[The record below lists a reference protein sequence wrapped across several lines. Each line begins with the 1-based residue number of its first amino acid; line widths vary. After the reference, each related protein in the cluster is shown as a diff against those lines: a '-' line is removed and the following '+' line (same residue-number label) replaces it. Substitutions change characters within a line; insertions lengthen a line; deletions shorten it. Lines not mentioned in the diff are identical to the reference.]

1 MNRAPLLVEL
11 FTEEL
16 PPKALE
22 RLGNAFAS
30 GIHAHLVRKGLA
42 DESAAITVFASPRR
56 LGVRVSAA
64 RSVAEDRPYTEKL
77 MPVSVGLDA
86 QGQATPALLK
96 KMAAKGIAADAVSQL
111 ARESDGKAEQLV
123 WRGVAPGA
131 TLAQGLQEAIESAM
145 AGLPIPKVMSYQL
158 ADGQTTVHFVRPAH
172 RLIAL
177 HGDAVVPV
185 SVLGLTADRVT
196 GGHRFQGE
204 ERISVPD
211 AMTYE
216 TLLLERGRV
225 IASFAERRAHIE
237 KQLRDHAASLGAS
250 LGDEADVV
258 PLLDEVTALVEFPC
272 VYVGAFEPEFLAVP
286 PECLILTMR
295 LNQKY
300 FPLFAADGKR
310 LTHQFLI
317 VSNMTL
323 EDPRNVIEGNQRVV
337 RPRLADARF
346 FYETDRRST
355 LASRLPQLESIVFH
369 NKLGSQADRVRR
381 LQALAGH
388 VADSLGLDASLA
400 RRAAELAKAD
410 LVTNMVGEF
419 PELQGLMGAYYAAAD
434 GEPEAVQR
442 ALRHQYALRLEGP
455 IEADDGAR
463 LCLFMADR
471 CDTLVSLW
479 AAAGAP
485 SGDKDPYG
493 LRRAALG
500 LLSAFDAMTASG
512 LGGRLALAT
521 LIEQA
526 IAQLPASVVSATLAN
541 EVSDFI
547 FERLRQQLLT
557 QHERALVEAVLALRP
572 PLHEVERRIAALQ
585 AFSQLPE
592 AEALAAANKRIGNLL
607 RKVEGSLA
615 PVRRDLLSEAAET
628 VLADLVD
635 AVEPQVVSALQAGDF
650 TQALKVLAQ
659 VRPAVDGFFADV
671 MVMADDT
678 AVRNNR
684 LALLGRL
691 HGAMN
696 QVADLAR
703 LAG

>member
-22 RLGNAFAS
+22 RLGNAFAT
-30 GIHAHLVRKGLA
+30 GVHTYLVRKGLA
-42 DESAAITVFASPRR
+42 DDCAAVAVFASPRR
-56 LGVRVSAA
+56 LGVRIAA
-64 RSVAEDRPYTEKL
+64 VRPVGEDRPFVEKL

-86 QGQATPALLK
+86 QGQPTAALLK
-96 KMAAKGIAADAVSQL
+96 KLAAKGIDAEAVSQL
-111 ARESDGKAEQLV
+111 ARESDGKTEHLV

-131 TLAQGLQEAIESAM
+131 TLAQALQEAIEAAL

-158 ADGQTTVHFVRPAH
+158 ADGHTTVHFVRPAH

-177 HGDAVVPV
+177 HGEQVVPV
-185 SVLGLTADRVT
+185 SVLGLSADRIT

-204 ERISVPD
+204 ARISVPD
-211 AMTYE
+211 AMAYE
-216 TLLLERGRV
+216 NLLLERGRV

-237 KQLRDHAASLGAS
+237 RQLRDRAAALGAS
-250 LGDEADVV
+250 LGNEADVA

-300 FPLFAADGKR
+300 FPLFSADGKK

-369 NKLGSQADRVRR
+369 NKLGSQAERVRR
-381 LQALAGH
+381 LQAMAGF
-388 VADSLGLDASLA
+388 VARGLDLDETLA

-410 LVTNMVGEF
+410 LVSHMVGEF

-434 GEPEAVQR
+434 GEPEAVSH

-455 IEADDGAR
+455 ISAIDGPR
-463 LCLFMADR
+463 LCLFVADR
-471 CDTLVSLW
+471 IDTLVSLW

-500 LLSAFDAMTASG
+500 LLSAFEAMTASG
-512 LGGRLALAT
+512 LGGRLTIDTLIRQAITLLPAGLAT
-521 LIEQA
+521 D
-526 IAQLPASVVSATLAN
+526 TLAT
-541 EVSDFI
+541 EVGDFI
-547 FERLRQQLLT
+547 IERLRQQLFT

-572 PLHEVERRIAALQ
+572 PLHEVERRIAALKV
-585 AFSQLPE
+585 FSQLPE
-592 AEALAAANKRIGNLL
+592 AEALAAVNKRIGNLL

-615 PVRRDLLSEAAET
+615 SVHRELLIEPAEQR
-628 VLADLVD
+628 LAEWVD
-635 AVEPQVVSALQAGDF
+635 ALEPQVTQAVQAEDF

-671 MVMADDT
+671 MVMTDDS
-678 AVRNNR
+678 AIRNNR

-696 QVADLAR
+696 RVADLSR
-703 LAG
+703 LAA